1 MKKNGLVKFF
11 AAALLAGFALTSCQQ
26 NVSDET
32 SKWDQKLENG
42 FEYVLKYNPYDKTEK
57 NSNYQFEIPL
67 TDLGVKQVP
76 AKGDTLEIS
85 FNIKAKDKLNN
96 FKVRAVSVNGTVD
109 GRWKEIASYEL
120 CSGKAGEFPSTGLE
134 AGSIYSTKLDLIITD
149 TANSTDINDY
159 RLCITSEL
167 RDIDKTDKTL
177 VRKIRKNNQD
187 EYFIGGTD
195 ADGESQDRYYL
206 GDDYDGFLSFKG
218 AIGLTHNVIGSKTKH
233 LEAIPTREG
242 IKVVISLAA
251 DEILT
256 YSSANLYESKS
267 GYDVDITN
275 NSRMV
280 NGSEINLKDT
290 LTGPAKKVEIL
301 YPFTKENE
309 LYTFNLRGDLIINGV
324 DSDIRNEKVR
334 ARATSTTQYDEINCT
349 SLLSKQI
356 SVTESGSN
364 PKYDYKIKT
373 TYTEEDLKS
382 DLPFLVKD
390 DSYKQNVR
398 ITGQVLY
405 GKTAWQNSDWLTGF
419 ETSNVPGGGAVNY
432 DVFFTGANSDGF
444 GTNYGPTF
452 VDYGKRIKYK
462 TYCASMK
469 VRIKPED
476 WFEWE
481 SGEIWS
487 TENSFQNDLPANN
500 AMRYF
505 GNTQLPN
512 YSNGEYWYAVRNNY
526 GTTVNCGTAVVFYDQ
541 DKFIICQYEYKND
554 EKHYISW
561 TKGTYKKNGSEYTM
575 TAKENFGFIGST
587 YQHVGNLES
596 VTWSPINSPFE
607 LTPKPEIKSNGKLS
621 LSWNLTW
628 EMEKQN

>member
-1 MKKNGLVKFF
+1 MKKNSLVKFF
-11 AAALLAGFALTSCQQ
+11 AAAVFAVFALTSCQQ
-26 NVSDET
+26 NVADGAG
-32 SKWDQKLENG
+32 KWDQKLENG

-57 NSNYQFEIPL
+57 NSNFQFEIPL

-76 AKGDTLEIS
+76 VWGDAVEIS
-85 FNIKAKDKLNN
+85 FNIKAKEKLNN
-96 FKVRAVSVNGTVD
+96 FQVRVVSVNGNVD
-109 GRWKEIASYEL
+109 GWWKEIGSYEF
-120 CSGKAGEFPSTGLE
+120 CSGKAGEFPSTGVK
-134 AGSIYSTKLDLIITD
+134 AGSIYSTKLDLKITD

-159 RLCITSEL
+159 RLVISSEL
-167 RDIDKTDKTL
+167 RDIDKTEKTL
-177 VRKIRKNNQD
+177 VRKNSQN

-195 ADGESQDRYYL
+195 ADGVSQSRYYL
-206 GDDYDGFLSFKG
+206 GDDYDGFLSLKG

-334 ARATSTTQYDEINCT
+334 ARATSTTQYDEIKST
-349 SLLSKQI
+349 SLLSKQV

-364 PKYDYKIKT
+364 PRYGYKINT
-373 TYTEEDLKS
+373 TYTEADLQS
-382 DLPFLVKD
+382 DIPFLTDTSKKK
-390 DSYKQNVR
+390 YVR

-405 GKTAWQNSDWLTGF
+405 GKTAWQNSEWLTGF
-419 ETSNVPGGGAVNY
+419 ETSNVPGGWAVNY

-444 GTNYGPTF
+444 GTNYGSTF

-469 VRIKPED
+469 VRIKPEG

-487 TENSFQNDLPANN
+487 TENLFQEIPPENN

-512 YSNGEYWYAVRNNY
+512 YSNGEYWYAVRDDS
-526 GTTVNCGTAVVFYDQ
+526 GTAVVFYDQ
-541 DKFIICQYEYKND
+541 DKFIICQYKYEDNAR
-554 EKHYISW
+554 HNISW
-561 TKGTYKKNGSEYTM
+561 TKGTYEKNGSEYTM
-575 TAKENFGFIGST
+575 TAKEDCGFIDST
-587 YQHVGNLES
+587 YHHVGNLES
-596 VTWSPINSPFE
+596 VTWTRRS
-607 LTPKPEIKSNGKLS
+607 TPLGLLPTPEILSNGKLR

-628 EMEKQN
+628 DLVKQN